1 MKRVDELDLEI
12 KCDSKGYLLA
22 LNQKCIMGLFSIRR
36 GGTVPMVISSMLV
49 VATISSPLSLIGML
63 TTKTANAKANSN
75 NPTITSSHID
85 SSPLVAVFV
94 ITKDNQGNLI
104 FLPKSAAIKPG
115 EEIFVLNNETKPHTV
130 LNGNGP
136 DDSLSGKPFS
146 IGAVKPKAF
155 LEYRASNLPDGI
167 SFLFAI

>member
-1 MKRVDELDLEI
+1 V
-12 KCDSKGYLLA
+12 
-22 LNQKCIMGLFSIRR
+22 
-36 GGTVPMVISSMLV
+36 T
-49 VATISSPLSLIGML
+49 
-63 TTKTANAKANSN
+63 
-75 NPTITSSHID
+75 
-85 SSPLVAVFV
+85 VFV

-104 FLPKSAAIKPG
+104 FLPNSAAIKPG

>member
-1 MKRVDELDLEI
+1 
-12 KCDSKGYLLA
+12 
-22 LNQKCIMGLFSIRR
+22 MGLFSIRL

-63 TTKTANAKANSN
+63 TRKTANAKANSD
-75 NPTITSSHID
+75 NPTIASSHID
-85 SSPLVAVFV
+85 SSPLVTVII

-104 FLPKSAAIKPG
+104 FLPNSSIIKLG
-115 EEIFVLNNETKPHTV
+115 KEIFVLNNDTRPYTV

-136 DDSLSGKPFS
+136 DDSLPGKSFS

-155 LEYRASNLPDGI
+155 LEYRASKLLNGNCHYRPMQQVRTL
-167 SFLFAI
+167 LFIP